1 MGNCDG
7 WFIILVL
14 IIQLCRQRPG
24 ETCCGALQ
32 KTHIQWYNH
41 NDDNEMYLEHIS
53 ASLSLFP
60 SASRRSGGRMWGLSD
75 AEEASLLRTGPRW
88 LLVDACD
95 APHDGSPEI
104 SRQSGGL
111 CIPHVPSTEK
121 AYLTGVALAQICRV
135 LLSWS
140 FGGAPVGRRNLPSYC
155 QSSRATQP
163 DQIQISPQWEPNDV
177 WSVWPKNTP
186 GAAWRVLA

>member
-14 IIQLCRQRPG
+14 IIQLCRQHPG
-24 ETCCGALQ
+24 EMCCGALQ

-53 ASLSLFP
+53 ASLSLFS
-60 SASRRSGGRMWGLSD
+60 SASCCSCGRIWALSD
-75 AEEASLLRTGPRW
+75 AEEASLLRSGPRW
-88 LLVDACD
+88 LLVEACG

-104 SRQSGGL
+104 SRQSRGF
-111 CIPHVPSTEK
+111 CIPHVPSTVK
-121 AYLTGVALAQICRV
+121 AYLTGVALAQICCV

-140 FGGAPVGRRNLPSYC
+140 FDGAPVGRRNLPSYC
-155 QSSRATQP
+155 QSSQATQP
-163 DQIQISPQWEPNDV
+163 GQSQISPQWELNDV
-177 WSVWPKNTP
+177 WSVWHKNTL
-186 GAAWRVLA
+186 GAARRVFA